1 MQRRRVAAG
10 LCVTAATQVWHR
22 SIGPRREAPLR
33 RRRGPGGVGRRGAVV
48 CASHCWGTTCPSG
61 PTASRATRTHAR
73 STIFAL
79 RAIRPVRVHAS
90 AWSPKASTSPPHL
103 GGPQRLAHKGSGR
116 RKLRRR
122 AKSIA
127 WGGSTQAGSQGIAV
141 NQAPACG
148 PACDRR
154 RGQGRQQRAFAKVM
168 IAIHVATHPGL
179 GRSSAVDGLPLR
191 LLPKKDTLANP
202 PPEGA
207 RVPQLRS

>member
-1 MQRRRVAAG
+1 MHRHSTAHRPRSRAPRVVGAHRSAPGRRLASGAQRPVRPLLRVRQRKVAAS

-90 AWSPKASTSPPHL
+90 AWSPKASTSPPHP

-127 WGGSTQAGSQGIAV
+127 WGGSTQAGARYCSQ
-141 NQAPACG
+141 
-148 PACDRR
+148 
-154 RGQGRQQRAFAKVM
+154 
-168 IAIHVATHPGL
+168 PG
-179 GRSSAVDGLPLR
+179 AGLWASL
-191 LLPKKDTLANP
+191 
-202 PPEGA
+202 
-207 RVPQLRS
+207 